1 MRFLFVF
8 CIFGIRFTGYYLW
21 QNFMQVRHYIGFL
34 KQEQDIGHSAWWIF
48 LQTKGVAGLFD
59 CHCHLPFLVTI
70 KGFPGRRICLIFT
83 TVILGLVAGH
93 LDFVIKISLKD
104 SLNTNVCTLHSAQS
118 HPMPLWILR
127 FECALKTATK
137 MMNCIPWY
145 LPQKNATKPCRFKT
159 DEPKPITEGYT
170 CHSSTKTAKFTEEMA
185 LVDGA
190 SCDCLPDCKT
200 TDYQYSMTSSKL
212 RS

>member
-1 MRFLFVF
+1 MDLSPNKRGCRSVWLSLSF
-8 CIFGIRFTGYYLW
+8 
-21 QNFMQVRHYIGFL
+21 
-34 KQEQDIGHSAWWIF
+34 A
-48 LQTKGVAGLFD
+48 
-59 CHCHLPFLVTI
+59 
-70 KGFPGRRICLIFT
+70 FPGYDQRFSWE
-83 TVILGLVAGH
+83 ADM
-93 LDFVIKISLKD
+93 LDFHDSYSRTSCRSPWFRYYNILKRL
-104 SLNTNVCTLHSAQS
+104 SEYKSMHTAQS
-118 HPMPLWILR
+118 HPLPLWILR

-159 DEPKPITEGYT
+159 DKPKPITESYT